1 MELGWLEDFL
11 ALREL
16 GSFAAAAERRNI
28 SQSAFSRRIQSLE
41 EWLGV
46 TLIDRS
52 VRPHRFTP
60 VAAEHCGDLQRTLNQ
75 LYELRSQL
83 RGEQTR
89 NSRLKIAIQHSL
101 AFSIFPRFVEILRQ
115 QGYHPAYHLSC
126 ANQAECIEMAIR
138 GDVDLMMCYE
148 FSPSIEPI
156 ASTTAVR
163 VASAQDDMIL
173 VGPSALIP
181 DETQALPLLTYPQR
195 SFFGEVIWQKVMPL
209 LIKRYRCETICVNSL
224 SNALREM
231 LLAGLGFAWLPRS
244 LVVGDLEQRRIVQL
258 DGDTLVHSMGVS
270 IYACLQ
276 DSSVLSSG
284 VLEHVRSIDL
294 QALITHRRAA
304 SGDRQIQCRP
314 ASDS

>member
-16 GSFAAAAERRNI
+16 GSFTAAAERRNI

-60 VAAEHCGDLQRTLNQ
+60 VATENYSDFQRTLNQ

-83 RGEQTR
+83 RGEQAR
-89 NSRLKIAIQHSL
+89 SSRLKVAIQHSL

-115 QGYHPAYHLSC
+115 QDYQPAYYLHC
-126 ANQAECIEMAIR
+126 ANRAECVEMAIR
-138 GDVDLMMCYE
+138 GEVDLMICYE
-148 FSPSIEPI
+148 LSPLVEPI
-156 ASTTAVR
+156 GSTAAVR
-163 VASAQDDMIL
+163 VATARDDMIL
-173 VGPSALIP
+173 VGPTAIAP
-181 DETQALPLLTYPQR
+181 DEEQVMPLLTYPQR
-195 SFFGEVIWQKVMPL
+195 SFFGEVIWHKVMPL

-224 SNALREM
+224 SSALREM

-244 LVVGDLEQRRIVQL
+244 LVHDDLESRKIIQL
-258 DGDTLVHSMGVS
+258 DGETLSHPMGVV
-270 IYACLQ
+270 IYACPQ
-276 DSSVLSSG
+276 DSNAMSPSVLDR
-284 VLEHVRSIDL
+284 LRSVDL
-294 QALITHRRAA
+294 QALIDRR
-304 SGDRQIQCRP
+304 S
-314 ASDS
+314 

>member
-16 GSFAAAAERRNI
+16 GSFTAAAERRNI

-41 EWLGV
+41 DWLGV

-60 VAAEHCGDLQRTLNQ
+60 VATENYGDFQRTLNQ

-89 NSRLKIAIQHSL
+89 SSRLTVAIQHSL

-115 QGYHPAYHLSC
+115 QGYQPAYHLNC
-126 ANQAECIEMAIR
+126 ANRAECVEMAIR
-138 GDVDLMMCYE
+138 GEVDLMICYE
-148 FSPSIEPI
+148 LSPSIEPI
-156 ASTTAVR
+156 GSTTAMR

-173 VGPSALIP
+173 VGPAALAP
-181 DETQALPLLTYPQR
+181 DEGQVMPLLTYPQR
-195 SFFGEVIWQKVMPL
+195 SFFGEVIWQEVMPR
-209 LIKRYRCETICVNSL
+209 LIQRYRCETICVNSL
-224 SNALREM
+224 SSALREM

-244 LVVGDLEQRRIVQL
+244 LVLDDLERRRIVQI
-258 DGDTLVHSMGVS
+258 DEATLIHPMGVA
-270 IYACLQ
+270 IYACPQ
-276 DSSVLSSG
+276 DSHALTPSVLDH
-284 VLEHVRSIDL
+284 LRSVDL
-294 QALITHRRAA
+294 QALIDRRGAE
-304 SGDRQIQCRP
+304 R
-314 ASDS
+314 

>member
-16 GSFAAAAERRNI
+16 GSFTAAAERRNI

-60 VAAEHCGDLQRTLNQ
+60 VAAENYGDFQRSLNQ

-89 NSRLKIAIQHSL
+89 SSRLKVAIQHSL
-101 AFSIFPRFVEILRQ
+101 AFSIFPRLVGILRQ
-115 QGYHPAYHLSC
+115 QGYQPAYHLSC
-126 ANQAECIEMAIR
+126 ANRAECVEMAIR
-138 GDVDLMMCYE
+138 GEVDLMICYE
-148 FSPSIEPI
+148 LSPSLEPI
-156 ASTTAVR
+156 ASTAAVR
-163 VASAQDDMIL
+163 VASARDDMIL
-173 VGPSALIP
+173 VGPAALAP
-181 DETQALPLLTYPQR
+181 DEEQAMPLLTYPQR
-195 SFFGEVIWQKVMPL
+195 SFFGEVIWQKVMPQ

-224 SNALREM
+224 SSALREM

-244 LVVGDLEQRRIVQL
+244 LVLDDLERGQIMQL
-258 DGDTLVHSMGVS
+258 DEDTLFHSMGVA
-270 IYACLQ
+270 IYACPH
-276 DSSVLSSG
+276 DSGALSPTVLDRLRA
-284 VLEHVRSIDL
+284 VDL
-294 QALITHRRAA
+294 QALIDRRIE
-304 SGDRQIQCRP
+304 SP
-314 ASDS
+314 